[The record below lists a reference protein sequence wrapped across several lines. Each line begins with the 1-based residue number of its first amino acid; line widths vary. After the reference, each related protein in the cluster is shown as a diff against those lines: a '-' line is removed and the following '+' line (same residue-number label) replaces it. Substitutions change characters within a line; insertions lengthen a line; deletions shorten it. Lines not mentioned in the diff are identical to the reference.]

1 MIEQMTDNEIKS
13 IFQELEDNLNST
25 FEKNDVNK
33 LSELLADYW
42 TILEPNI
49 GIVRKDD
56 FIKTI
61 KEGKLQHH
69 SMKKEVILV
78 KVFDN
83 TALVISR
90 GRNVGKYLEEPY
102 NTELWVTNIYKREN
116 SKWLCIS
123 TQEAPVMCKL

>member
-1 MIEQMTDNEIKS
+1 MTDNEIKLN
-13 IFQELEDNLNST
+13 FQELDDNLNSA
-25 FEKNDVNK
+25 FEINDISK
-33 LSELLADYW
+33 LSGLLADNW
-42 TILEPNI
+42 TILEPSI

-61 KEGKLQHH
+61 KEGRLQHY

-90 GRNVGKYLEEPY
+90 GRNVGKYLNKPY
-102 NTELWVTNIYKREN
+102 DTEIWVTNIYKKEK